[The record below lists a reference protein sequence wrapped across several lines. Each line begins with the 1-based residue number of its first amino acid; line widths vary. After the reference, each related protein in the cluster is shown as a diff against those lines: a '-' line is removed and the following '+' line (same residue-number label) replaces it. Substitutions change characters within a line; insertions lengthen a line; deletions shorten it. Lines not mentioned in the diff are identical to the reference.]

1 MNLRITDLAIGP
13 GIPLLLS
20 ALWYGLLRQFMS
32 KAAAQRLYTEAPM
45 KFVVPIV
52 LLALSAAIIII
63 FWKSRRL
70 ASYGTIGFLIL
81 GLVLMLAVLQQGGT
95 R

>member
-32 KAAAQRLYTEAPM
+32 KSASHRLYTEAPM

-52 LLALSAAIIII
+52 LLALCAAIIIV
-63 FWKSRRL
+63 FWRTRRL
-70 ASYGTIGFLIL
+70 AAYGTIGFLII
-81 GLVLMLAVLQQGGT
+81 GAILAVSILQQSGT